1 MDEKRKKTKKK
12 KAEEQLN
19 EFKGA
24 RGRRFEKGYIV
35 QKPVE
40 GEKGEKKE

>member
-1 MDEKRKKTKKK
+1 MAEKRKKRKKK
-12 KAEEQLN
+12 EEERSSN
-19 EFKGA
+19 FKGA

-35 QKPVE
+35 EKPFV

>member
-1 MDEKRKKTKKK
+1 MGEKRKKTKKK
-12 KAEEQLN
+12 KEEGRLS